1 MHRLHRGC
9 MQSVVFV
16 VASSVHS
23 LPNLNSLQYL
33 FWLINCC
40 HNHKIIFCWAFK
52 LLLLKNSIFNQEQWS
67 TVRPAKLPGQ
77 DQQSSEGSSVL
88 PTGSLPIREGLWV
101 SAAPGGWNFHNW
113 GQAQCLPEWPIPQPG
128 ASPGS
133 DWAPGQS
140 ARLAA
145 RWGLCQCTQSA
156 PCLGELGREDVSV
169 VGFSLALYFPTA
181 NLPLRQS
188 AFISYVVKWQI
199 SRIRD
204 IFHDFKDISALLPSH
219 ILKLMMT
226 VLRVG

>member
-1 MHRLHRGC
+1 LHRLHRGC

-101 SAAPGGWNFHNW
+101 SAAPGSWN
-113 GQAQCLPEWPIPQPG
+113 LPQLGPGTVPAWVTHTSARCFSRQWLGPG
-128 ASPGS
+128 AERPAGSQVGPVPVHPECPMPG
-133 DWAPGQS
+133 GIRQGGCI
-140 ARLAA
+140 R
-145 RWGLCQCTQSA
+145 GGFF
-156 PCLGELGREDVSV
+156 PCS
-169 VGFSLALYFPTA
+169 
-181 NLPLRQS
+181 
-188 AFISYVVKWQI
+188 
-199 SRIRD
+199 
-204 IFHDFKDISALLPSH
+204 LLPHS
-219 ILKLMMT
+219 
-226 VLRVG
+226 